1 MEIIKHPSDEG
12 AYFKEPHPKDSIFLH
27 HSSGYFR
34 PDWLINSWGRDRS
47 ESTNKIRSASSF
59 VIGGIDVISEKSGEF
74 NGKVFSAFSPEN
86 WSHHLFIK
94 ARNNTFLNQKSIGI
108 EICNYGELVKTASG
122 EFYTS
127 THVRVPENQVTVLD
141 SPFRGSKY
149 FHSYTEEQI
158 ESLYNLLKD
167 LSESFEIDLKRGLKK
182 EMDKAQ
188 LIFPK
193 DLNKEE
199 YLKWLNKNGLTDKFG
214 KRFTEKSLS
223 DKTVS
228 DIIKDNKK
236 DAFDVSQEA
245 LMGGQGLWSHT
256 NVRAD
261 VKSIYPS
268 PLIIQLIN
276 SL

>member
-1 MEIIKHPSDEG
+1 LEIVKHPSDEG

-34 PDWLINSWGRDRS
+34 PDWLINSWGRDRA
-47 ESTNKIRSASSF
+47 ESTNKIRSGSAF
-59 VIGGIDVISEKSGEF
+59 VIGGSDITSGNVKEF

-108 EICNYGELVKTASG
+108 EICNYGELVKTSSG

-127 THVRVPENQVTVLD
+127 SHIKVPENQVTILD
-141 SPFRGSKY
+141 SPFRGFKY
-149 FHSYTEEQI
+149 FHSYTQEQI
-158 ESLYNLLKD
+158 ESLYDLLRN
-167 LSESFEIDLKRGLKK
+167 LSESFEIDLKRGMKREIAK
-182 EMDKAQ
+182 TQ
-188 LIFPK
+188 LSLPK

-214 KRFTEKSLS
+214 KRFTEKSLD
-223 DKTVS
+223 DKT
-228 DIIKDNKK
+228 IKEILEENKK
-236 DAFDVSQEA
+236 DAFEVSQEA